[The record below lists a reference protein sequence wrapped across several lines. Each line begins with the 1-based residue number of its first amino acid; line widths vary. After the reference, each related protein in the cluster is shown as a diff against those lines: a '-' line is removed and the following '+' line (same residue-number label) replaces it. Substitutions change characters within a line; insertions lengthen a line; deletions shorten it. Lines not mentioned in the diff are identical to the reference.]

1 MLKKRA
7 YFLNILS
14 ILAILFL
21 VTSCTPRASRL
32 ASVYD
37 ESQEGVATYV
47 FQVINIKTHKIYK
60 GWSKMGSLHA
70 RNNAFRRCYS
80 QTTDLNVC
88 RHYHGNLIKERRP

>member
-7 YFLNILS
+7 YFFNMLS
-14 ILAILFL
+14 MLAILFL

-32 ASVYD
+32 ASVCD
-37 ESQEGVATYV
+37 ETMKGGATYV

-80 QTTDLNVC
+80 ETTDLNAC
-88 RHYHGNLIKERRP
+88 RHYHGNLIKESRP